1 MAKHNQLGKWGE
13 DLACE
18 YLMTKGYS
26 ILERNW
32 RMRRL
37 EVDIIATKGKRII
50 FVEVKTRST
59 DAVDPLL
66 SIDRTRINHLVRAA
80 NVFIRAR
87 DVRLEYQFDL
97 VFIIGDTD
105 SPNPKIE
112 HIPDAFLPPLRT
124 YR

>member
-1 MAKHNQLGKWGE
+1 MAKHNLLGKWGE
-13 DLACE
+13 NLACE
-18 YLMTKGYS
+18 YLIARGYS

-37 EVDIIATKGKRII
+37 EVDIIATKGSRIV

-59 DAVDPLL
+59 EAVDPLV
-66 SIDRTRINHLVRAA
+66 SIDRTRINHLVRAGNA
-80 NVFIRAR
+80 YIRSH
-87 DVRLEYQFDL
+87 DIRLGYQFDL
-97 VFIIGDTD
+97 VFIIGDID

-112 HIPDAFLPPLRT
+112 HIPDAFFAPLRT